1 MTQPRSSRLFNRPLP
16 SGYRDE
22 LRTMLAAEPQK
33 PAPREG
39 SILFFRLGLLRLAL
53 PVQFVYAISP
63 VLHVARIP
71 HRSGTVLLG
80 LAAFRGEILPCC
92 SIARLLDV
100 TQEQTGAARMLIL
113 QESPGRLWA
122 APVDAVVGISMSPGC
137 VFSQF
142 APLAA
147 QWLSGSYANGEDIYH
162 RLDAAHLFRQINLAT
177 A

>member
-1 MTQPRSSRLFNRPLP
+1 MTELRSSRLFDRPLP

-22 LRTMLAAEPQK
+22 LQAILAAELQK
-33 PAPREG
+33 PAPRDG
-39 SILFFRLGLLRLAL
+39 SILLFRLGPLRLAL
-53 PVQFVYAISP
+53 PVQFAYAISP

-122 APVDAVVGISMSPGC
+122 APVDAVAGISMSPEC
-137 VFSQF
+137 VFSQS
-142 APLAA
+142 ALLAA
-147 QWLSGSYANGEDIYH
+147 QWLSGSYAHGEDVYH
-162 RLDAAHLFRQINLAT
+162 RLDASYLFRQINLAT